1 MQVCADFR
9 EAMAPDRRNGGSPP
23 LRASAPPKPQPGAG
37 LVRRCILAGSLAAV
51 ALLQAACASLGD
63 STDSAAYDT
72 IEGFNRA
79 SYKFSDK
86 VDRDLVAPAARA
98 YQSVLPDPVE
108 QGASNFFANLASID
122 SSINGFLQGKPKGGG
137 TDLMRFLLN
146 STLGVAGLFDVAT
159 PAGLPAQNEDFGQT
173 LAVWGWRNSRYV
185 YVPLV
190 GPSTIRDIPAMAF
203 GAVLTQRLFPKDY
216 RLWVAGVGLLSAR
229 ANALA
234 LTDARD
240 AAALDPYVFTREAYY
255 QRRDFMIHDGE
266 PPLDDF
272 DGFFDEADAAE

>member
-1 MQVCADFR
+1 MCF
-9 EAMAPDRRNGGSPP
+9 M
-23 LRASAPPKPQPGAG
+23 
-37 LVRRCILAGSLAAV
+37 
-51 ALLQAACASLGD
+51 
-63 STDSAAYDT
+63 
-72 IEGFNRA
+72 
-79 SYKFSDK
+79 
-86 VDRDLVAPAARA
+86 
-98 YQSVLPDPVE
+98 
-108 QGASNFFANLASID
+108 
-122 SSINGFLQGKPKGGG
+122 
-137 TDLMRFLLN
+137 
-146 STLGVAGLFDVAT
+146 
-159 PAGLPAQNEDFGQT
+159 
-173 LAVWGWRNSRYV
+173 AVWGWRNSRYV

-203 GAVLTQRLFPKDY
+203 GAFLTQRLFPKDY

-272 DGFFDEADAAE
+272 DGFFDEADAIE